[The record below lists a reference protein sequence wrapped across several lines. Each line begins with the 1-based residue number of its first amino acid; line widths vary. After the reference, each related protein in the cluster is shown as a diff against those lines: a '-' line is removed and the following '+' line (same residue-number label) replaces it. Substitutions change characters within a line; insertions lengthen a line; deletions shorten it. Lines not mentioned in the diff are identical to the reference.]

1 MAALTS
7 SAMMTLTVARDERMS
22 FIMSMQHE

>member
-22 FIMSMQHE
+22 FIITIQHG